1 MNDSNW
7 ENQFSTYDI
16 DLIKAKASMETEN
29 KPSDEDV
36 SVTLEPRAPEHEETK
51 AAEPEHDDAISEP
64 IENVYTEW
72 SEVIASR
79 EKVKENKATYDRLL
93 SRFSN
98 KEPRVLKKE
107 DVEKAVAQMD
117 ECIVSSHQLF
127 DQDPAETSVDR
138 RLARKR
144 RIVTKQLSSATDAFI
159 TAKYIGTCFV
169 DIDQADY
176 YKYLDDKRYVLMTSQ
191 ASRTFHSNLAKIFEG
206 STAQQ
211 SKDAI
216 DKITASAERLAM
228 TLAEII
234 NFFVGENGMTVLLGK
249 MVDKADENE
258 IESFGRTMQ
267 MAAKQNL

>member
-7 ENQFSTYDI
+7 EDQFSSYDI
-16 DLIKAKASMETEN
+16 DLIKAKASTEAEH
-29 KPSDEDV
+29 KSSDEDV
-36 SVTLEPRAPEHEETK
+36 SVPSESVTLEHEDLKATEPEHEGT
-51 AAEPEHDDAISEP
+51 APEPV
-64 IENVYTEW
+64 ENVYTEP
-72 SEVIASR
+72 SEVIASK

-98 KEPRVLKKE
+98 KVPRILKKE
-107 DVEKAVAQMD
+107 DVEKAVTLMD
-117 ECIVSSHQLF
+117 ECIDISHQLL
-127 DQDPAETSVDR
+127 DQDPTEVPADR

-144 RIVTKQLSSATDAFI
+144 RIVSKQLSNAIDAFI

-191 ASRTFHSNLAKIFEG
+191 ASRTFRANSAKIFEE

-228 TLAEII
+228 TLAETI
-234 NFFVGENGMTVLLGK
+234 NFFPDEGGITALLGR
-249 MVDKADENE
+249 MVDKADENA
-258 IESFGRTMQ
+258 IESFSRTIQ

>member
-1 MNDSNW
+1 MNDSNL
-7 ENQFSTYDI
+7 EDAFSSYDI
-16 DLIKAKASMETEN
+16 DLIKAKTSVEAEQ
-29 KPSDEDV
+29 KKSDEDV
-36 SVTLEPRAPEHEETK
+36 SLPSEPIATEQEEPK
-51 AAEPEHDDAISEP
+51 AAEPEHEEVVPEP
-64 IENVYTEW
+64 AEHVYTES

-117 ECIVSSHQLF
+117 ECIVSSLQLF
-127 DQDPAETSVDR
+127 DQDPAETPVDR

-234 NFFVGENGMTVLLGK
+234 NFFLGENGMTVLLGK

-258 IESFGRTMQ
+258 IESFSRTMQ